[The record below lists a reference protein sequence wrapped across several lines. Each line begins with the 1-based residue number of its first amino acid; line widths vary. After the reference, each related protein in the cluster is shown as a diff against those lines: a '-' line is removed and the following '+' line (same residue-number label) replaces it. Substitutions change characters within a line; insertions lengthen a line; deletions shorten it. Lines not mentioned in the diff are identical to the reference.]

1 MDVKELRIGNWVE
14 LVVEDGDEMVD
25 SFEPVIRVD
34 AIDYDVFYPDK
45 KEYYINANECMV
57 KPIPLTEEWLVKF
70 GLAVDKW
77 FIDESFKITKDE
89 HYGWEIHTQNATHTK
104 SIAFAY
110 IKYVHQLQNLYFALT
125 GEEL

>member
-1 MDVKELRIGNWVE
+1 MDVKELRIGNWVMGIDRPY
-14 LVVEDGDEMVD
+14 LVTAGVL
-25 SFEPVIRVD
+25 FEFSGLKCD
-34 AIDYDVFYPDK
+34 
-45 KEYYINANECMV
+45 
-57 KPIPLTEEWLVKF
+57 PIPLTEEWLVKF

-89 HYGWEIHTQNATHTK
+89 HYGWEIHVQNATHTQA
-104 SIAFAY
+104 IAFAY